1 MNKRALVVD
10 DSDMIRDVFSQQLI
24 FCGFDARSCD
34 SLDETLDIIQN
45 WQPDVVFL
53 DLRMPGHDGFEV
65 IKQIRAKFSDPPK
78 VIAVTGSDDSRVRQQ
93 AKSAGFER
101 FLLKPFR
108 MAQLMAILE
117 NLLS

>member
-24 FCGFDARSCD
+24 ICGFDARSCD
-34 SLDETLDIIQN
+34 SLDETLDIIQS
-45 WQPDVVFL
+45 WQPIVVFL
-53 DLRMPGHDGFEV
+53 DLRMPRHDGVEV
-65 IKQIRAKFSDPPK
+65 IEQIRAKFSDPPK
-78 VIAVTGSDDSRVRQQ
+78 IIAVTGSDDNHVRQQ
-93 AKSAGFER
+93 AELVGFDR

-108 MAQLMAILE
+108 IAQLMALLE

>member
-1 MNKRALVVD
+1 MNKKALIVD
-10 DSDMIRDVFSQQLI
+10 DSEMIRDVFSQQLI
-24 FCGFDARSCD
+24 ICGIDAQSCS
-34 SLDETLDIIQN
+34 SLDETLNIIQN

-65 IKQIRAKFSDPPK
+65 IKQIRAKFPDPPK
-78 VIAVTGSDDSRVRQQ
+78 VIAVTGSDSSRVRQQ
-93 AKSAGFER
+93 VDSAGFDR

-108 MAQLMAILE
+108 TAQLIAILE